1 MVAKRLINER
11 RMLDAK
17 ETANAVWDYGKKD
30 SY

>member
-17 ETANAVWDYGKKD
+17 KTVNAVWDYGKKD